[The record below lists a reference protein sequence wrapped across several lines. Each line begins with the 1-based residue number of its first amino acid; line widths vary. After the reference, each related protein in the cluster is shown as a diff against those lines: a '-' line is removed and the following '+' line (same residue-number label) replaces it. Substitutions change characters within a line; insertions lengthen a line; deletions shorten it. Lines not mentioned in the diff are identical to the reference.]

1 MKLGTASPQARLGMF
16 AALLAGVSIWLLVA
30 GGPSGGDLRRVVDQA
45 GWLGPVTFVA
55 IYIGWTVALLPAV
68 VPTLAG
74 GALFG
79 VAVGSLLSLIG
90 AVTGA
95 TVAFL
100 LGRRLGAAE
109 VHKLAGRHAKRVE
122 RWLGARGVLA
132 LLYARLVPIVPFN
145 LLNYA
150 AGVSGM
156 PTRGYVIATAVGII
170 PGTIA
175 YTALGHASAHPGS
188 APFIVSLGAVALL
201 TLIATTVSRR
211 RRRR

>member
-1 MKLGTASPQARLGMF
+1 ML

-30 GGPSGGDLRRVVDQA
+30 GGPSGGDLRRVVDRA
-45 GWLGPVTFVA
+45 GWLGPVAFIA
-55 IYIGWTVALLPAV
+55 IYVGWTVAPLPAV

-79 VAVGSLLSLIG
+79 IAIGSLLTLIG

-100 LGRRLGAAE
+100 LGRRLGAAG
-109 VHKLAGRHAKRVE
+109 VHKLAGRHAERVE
-122 RWLGARGVLA
+122 RWLEARGLLA
-132 LLYARLVPIVPFN
+132 LLYARLLPIVPFN

-156 PTRGYVIATAVGII
+156 STRGYVIATAVGVI

-175 YTALGHASAHPGS
+175 YSALGRTSAHPGS
-188 APFIVSLGAVALL
+188 APFVVSLGAVALL
-201 TLIATTVSRR
+201 TLAATTVSRR
-211 RRRR
+211 RRRRLRSR